1 MSAPAHGECEQVFQ
15 RATQSR
21 IRANQRRVLSRLSF
35 ALALACACHHDA
47 PAPKLE
53 PGETQPLPPSSGT
66 PIGYLVDAAG
76 DLKLT
81 DDQVGKLKDLDDA
94 LAARLESI
102 DSQLR
107 GNEKPVGG
115 DAPPPQQ
122 GRRGGRRGGMGT
134 GGGGMS
140 GGSRPHRNRG
150 GQGSGSGSGGPS
162 PHAGDV
168 ARLSNQRSAE
178 VKDALTR
185 AFAILDD
192 TQQTAA
198 KKLLADHDV
207 DVETGSAP
215 PPPSPAASDGE
226 PGEP

>member
-1 MSAPAHGECEQVFQ
+1 MPRFLCA
-15 RATQSR
+15 
-21 IRANQRRVLSRLSF
+21 I
-35 ALALACACHHDA
+35 ALACACHHDA
-47 PAPKLE
+47 PGPKLE

-66 PIGYLVDAAG
+66 PIGYIVDAAG
-76 DLKLT
+76 DLKLS
-81 DDQVGKLKDLDDA
+81 DDQVGKLKELDDA

-107 GNEKPVGG
+107 GNDKPVGG

-122 GRRGGRRGGMGT
+122 SRRGGRH
-134 GGGGMS
+134 GGGMNMGG

-168 ARLSNQRSAE
+168 ARLTNERASE
-178 VKDALTR
+178 VKDALAR
-185 AFAILDD
+185 AFAILDP

-207 DVETGSAP
+207 DVETGSTATPSSSSP
-215 PPPSPAASDGE
+215 PASGE